1 MENRLYDTEYR
12 FMEIIWEHAPVR
24 SGELVKL
31 SKEALGWKKSTT
43 YTMIKRL
50 SEKGYIINEDA
61 VVSVL
66 VQKEECQQAE
76 SKEVIEKNFSGSL
89 PVFPET
95 ASPDIHSDKRSVPD
109 SSEHRYHHLWETGRS
124 HSAWCFC

>member
-50 SEKGYIINEDA
+50 SEKGYIVNECCCQRARSEGRVPAGRVKRGDR
-61 VVSVL
+61 
-66 VQKEECQQAE
+66 KEFFR
-76 SKEVIEKNFSGSL
+76 I
-89 PVFPET
+89 
-95 ASPDIHSDKRSVPD
+95 
-109 SSEHRYHHLWETGRS
+109 SSELYSRVPSRKQ
-124 HSAWCFC
+124 AV

>member
-31 SKEALGWKKSTT
+31 SQEALGWKKSTT

-50 SEKGYIINEDA
+50 SEKGYIVNEDA

-66 VQKEECQQAE
+66 IQKEECQQAE

-89 PVFPET
+89 PSFVAAFLRGNKL
-95 ASPDIHSDKRSVPD
+95 SDDDAARIKNMID
-109 SSEHRYHHLWETGRS
+109 DYQKK
-124 HSAWCFC
+124 

>member
-50 SEKGYIINEDA
+50 SEKGYIVNEDA

-76 SKEVIEKNFSGSL
+76 SKEVIEKNFSGAL
-89 PVFPET
+89 PSFI
-95 ASPDIHSDKRSVPD
+95 AAFLRGNKLSDDDAARIKNMID
-109 SSEHRYHHLWETGRS
+109 DYQKK
-124 HSAWCFC
+124 